1 MEVPDASII
10 LNRLQI
16 WDLADAGDDGKLDLG
31 LLLSPQA
38 WFGNIIHEHADEEVV
53 FLFFVWNL
61 FCNYVFDMYIIY
73 II

>member
-31 LLLSPQA
+31 LLLSPQT